1 MRHYLSC
8 FIQMKDSCRS
18 THAFLIRC
26 MQQALGPL
34 QRSLGRMEPGAAPHW
49 HRGEKKNQTLF
60 LRAWLLPSVPPSH
73 ICIYFERRV
82 RLSLFKNCSSWA
94 DPTHSWALAAGSAF
108 PASLSRE
115 PRKEGLRA
123 WQQTRS
129 TLAPPREDE
138 PVNAVKP
145 GFCLPGGS
153 RNGVLEETGSAF
165 LTAALLVWVEKH
177 FWLGNVKQ
185 RTQRGGLFFLPPAK
199 QLIFDFSP
207 DSN

>member
-1 MRHYLSC
+1 MRRYLSC
-8 FIQMKDSCRS
+8 FIQMKESCRS

-34 QRSLGRMEPGAAPHW
+34 QRSYGARSSSALTSGKKKIKLFFSEPDFFS
-49 HRGEKKNQTLF
+49 QL
-60 LRAWLLPSVPPSH
+60 PPSH
-73 ICIYFERRV
+73 ICIFFERRV
-82 RLSLFKNCSSWA
+82 RLSFFINCSSWA

-123 WQQTRS
+123 WQHKRRG
-129 TLAPPREDE
+129 LAPSRDDE
-138 PVNAVKP
+138 LVNTVKLGSWLPV
-145 GFCLPGGS
+145 GS
-153 RNGVLEETGSAF
+153 RNGVLEETGSAS
-165 LTAALLVWVEKH
+165 LTAALPVWVEKC
-177 FWLGNVKQ
+177 FWSGNVK
-185 RTQRGGLFFLPPAK
+185 RHTQRGCLFFLPPAK

>member
-1 MRHYLSC
+1 M
-8 FIQMKDSCRS
+8 
-18 THAFLIRC
+18 
-26 MQQALGPL
+26 
-34 QRSLGRMEPGAAPHW
+34 
-49 HRGEKKNQTLF
+49 
-60 LRAWLLPSVPPSH
+60 
-73 ICIYFERRV
+73 
-82 RLSLFKNCSSWA
+82 NCSSWA

-145 GFCLPGGS
+145 GFCLPVGS
-153 RNGVLEETGSAF
+153 RNGVLEESGSAF

-199 QLIFDFSP
+199 QLKSLISPLTAISQRIGNSREFSRILCY
-207 DSN
+207 DCMSCVFLLWRRASDCLVESAACSLGAARRCQCLQCKNIYRSALLVGSFYFIEGD